1 MELAERKKC
10 LASLDLF
17 AAIPDQDLVRLAAN
31 LKEIF
36 CQSGTVLCQ
45 EGDPGTEM
53 FILLRG
59 ALRVFKEQRTIAVIT
74 PVDYI
79 GEMALVETKPRSAS
93 VQTLEDSSLLVIPSE
108 EFRFFLAKQPQ
119 FLIGLTQVLSQRVR
133 RDTEILAEEFEKA
146 NILVH
151 DMRNILSIFLLLP
164 KVRKEVSSK
173 LAREQITMMMQA
185 RDNLAAM
192 MEEALANAKRMQ
204 YRPPV
209 GKCSLPELV
218 AGIIASASEVHS
230 DLHDKEIA
238 LSVKGTIPDFCFN
251 ALEIRR
257 VLLNLLI
264 NAGQASAEGA
274 QIEVTM
280 KAGSEFAN
288 ISVRDYGQGIG
299 EEVKKKIF
307 QPHFTTKP
315 DGTGLGLVSCKKI
328 IEEHHGGILN
338 YESPLGKGTVFSF
351 TLPYRK
357 GCDGSETKKG

>member
-17 AAIPDQDLVRLAAN
+17 ASIPDQDLARLAAN

-36 CQSGTVLCQ
+36 CHSGTVLCQ

-79 GEMALVETKPRSAS
+79 GEMALVETMPRSAS
-93 VQTLEDSSLLVIPSE
+93 VQTLEDSSLLVVPSE

-146 NILVH
+146 NILIH

-164 KVRKEVSSK
+164 KVRKEVSSE
-173 LAREQITMMMQA
+173 LVRGQITMLMQA
-185 RDNLAAM
+185 RDNLATM

-204 YRPPV
+204 YRAPA

-218 AGIIASASEVHS
+218 AGIIASASEVHP
-230 DLHDKEIA
+230 DLQDKETV
-238 LSVKGTIPDFCFN
+238 LFVEGTLPDFCFN

-264 NAGQASAEGA
+264 NAGQASGA
-274 QIEVTM
+274 GTQIEVTV
-280 KAGSEFAN
+280 KADSEFAE
-288 ISVRDYGQGIG
+288 IFVRDYGHGI
-299 EEVKKKIF
+299 EEGAKKKIF
-307 QPHFTTKP
+307 QPHFTTRP

-328 IEEHHGGILN
+328 IEERHNGILKF
-338 YESPLGKGTVFSF
+338 ESPGGKGTVFSF
-351 TLPYRK
+351 TLPYRQ
-357 GCDGSETKKG
+357 GCDGPEKKG